1 VEIIAVTG
9 DAPTRP
15 LRSAPTEE
23 PRVQNPRRRRD
34 YERHNSHMERR
45 GSIPRA
51 ESHPAACRGGDQ
63 SPRKEPAIAK
73 AIVDTTTTGC
83 ARERHLPS
91 FRHNPCGSPR
101 LGLSVPQRSFKL
113 RTIQLRIHLVSVSQ
127 RSLELSTEPRDVSV
141 SGLATKLTRGPVPR
155 LWRQA
160 VSRRKTPA
168 LTGVR

>member
-15 LRSAPTEE
+15 FARHLRRSHGCRIPAGVGITNVITRIWSGAVRSRE
-23 PRVQNPRRRRD
+23 RVIRL
-34 YERHNSHMERR
+34 
-45 GSIPRA
+45 RA
-51 ESHPAACRGGDQ
+51 GGGDQ

-101 LGLSVPQRSFKL
+101 LGLFSTSALFKL

>member
-15 LRSAPTEE
+15 FARHLRRSHGCRIPAGVGITNVITRIWSGAVRSRE
-23 PRVQNPRRRRD
+23 RVIRL
-34 YERHNSHMERR
+34 
-45 GSIPRA
+45 RA
-51 ESHPAACRGGDQ
+51 GGGDQ

-73 AIVDTTTTGC
+73 AIVDTPQQGVLASDTCRVFGTTPA
-83 ARERHLPS
+83 ARPVWG
-91 FRHNPCGSPR
+91 F
-101 LGLSVPQRSFKL
+101 SVPQRSFKL

>member
-1 VEIIAVTG
+1 MH
-9 DAPTRP
+9 PRP

-51 ESHPAACRGGDQ
+51 SHPAACRGWRPIAAKGARDRE
-63 SPRKEPAIAK
+63 SDRGHDHNRVCSRATPAEFSAQP
-73 AIVDTTTTGC
+73 
-83 ARERHLPS
+83 L
-91 FRHNPCGSPR
+91 R
-101 LGLSVPQRSFKL
+101 LAPFGGFSVPQRSFKL

>member
-1 VEIIAVTG
+1 MHPR
-9 DAPTRP
+9 APFARHLRRSHGCRIPAGVGITNVITRIWAARFDPASESSGCVPGVATNRRERSPRSRKRSWTRP
-15 LRSAPTEE
+15 QQGVLASDTC
-23 PRVQNPRRRRD
+23 RVF
-34 YERHNSHMERR
+34 
-45 GSIPRA
+45 GTT
-51 ESHPAACRGGDQ
+51 PAARPVWG
-63 SPRKEPAIAK
+63 
-73 AIVDTTTTGC
+73 
-83 ARERHLPS
+83 
-91 FRHNPCGSPR
+91 F
-101 LGLSVPQRSFKL
+101 SVPQRSFKL